1 MNLHKVDLIK
11 HETIQ
16 IKQKWFE
23 NLAWVYRHGYLATM
37 DANFFNNLE
46 EKITIEDTLS
56 ENPDLAINLSQ
67 LVPKDYNIQL
77 YIFVLSSISQ

>member
-1 MNLHKVDLIK
+1 
-11 HETIQ
+11 
-16 IKQKWFE
+16 
-23 NLAWVYRHGYLATM
+23 M